1 MRGDEQDCSFSSPLR
16 ITLVL
21 PCIILLCIYLYFWRR
36 LICMGIRRLHGER
49 HLERANIENSS
60 QAYDNKLLSK
70 IGKPRT
76 PPRTSSLGNVEASPT
91 SSMLFHQDGK
101 YPHKLKSLSLSDGS
115 MSAAPEPHFKKEPP
129 SSRLGDSPRSRAIP
143 PGLISS
149 AASAKNYMDYR
160 SPPCDASTPL
170 SAAESEQQARFS
182 TTASGHPSSRGF
194 VHRPRRVSL
203 SGGGGSVFSNFD
215 ESAAGSYN
223 STASDYANRAKRT
236 SHDQSLMSAEPDSAA
251 DFPMEET
258 GALGQ
263 LHLEDRPPPSFETP
277 YYYSSSADARSGMS
291 LKRRASS
298 PPPEAAHDDKALHAA
313 GSSTEL
319 YQRSTAHLTANR
331 GSPINR
337 FAPIQHG
344 SISSST
350 SSSGLRNG
358 SYASSG
364 GLSVGGSS
372 ISSISTHERLSPG
385 GLSPASDQLNTRD
398 LQHNNSLPMTS
409 SPRDSLSRPHQRTP
423 SDTKSAA
430 AIARKMSSE
439 HTGPRKLHNAP
450 GLQAH
455 VHICECCPKKPKK
468 FDTLEELK

>member
-1 MRGDEQDCSFSSPLR
+1 MA
-16 ITLVL
+16 TNM
-21 PCIILLCIYLYFWRR
+21 YA
-36 LICMGIRRLHGER
+36 RRLHGER
-49 HLERANIENSS
+49 HLERANLENSS

-70 IGKPRT
+70 IGKPKT
-76 PPRTSSLGNVEASPT
+76 PPRTSSLGSVEASPT
-91 SSMLFHQDGK
+91 SSMSF
-101 YPHKLKSLSLSDGS
+101 HKLKSMT
-115 MSAAPEPHFKKEPP
+115 MSEASINGPSEPRFKKESP
-129 SSRLGDSPRSRAIP
+129 SSRFGDSPRSKAIS

-160 SPPCDASTPL
+160 SPTGDGMTPL
-170 SAAESEQQARFS
+170 SATEPEMRSRFS
-182 TTASGHPSSRGF
+182 ATSSYSSARGSF
-194 VHRPRRVSL
+194 HRPRRESL
-203 SGGGGSVFSNFD
+203 SGSGVFSNFD
-215 ESAAGSYN
+215 ESAATSLN
-223 STASDYANRAKRT
+223 STTSTSEYTNRAKRS
-236 SHDQSLMSAEPDSAA
+236 SHDQSIMFAEPDSAA
-251 DFPMEET
+251 DFPMAET
-258 GALGQ
+258 GALRQ
-263 LHLEDRPPPSFETP
+263 LHLEDPPPPSLETP
-277 YYYSSSADARSGMS
+277 YCYSSSADARSGMS

-298 PPPEAAHDDKALHAA
+298 PPPEAAHDDKALHSA

-337 FAPIQHG
+337 FAPAQHG
-344 SISSST
+344 SISST

-372 ISSISTHERLSPG
+372 ISSLSTHDRLSPG

-398 LQHNNSLPMTS
+398 LQQHNPLPMTS
-409 SPRDSLSRPHQRTP
+409 SPRDSLSRVHQRTP
-423 SDTKSAA
+423 SDIKSTA
-430 AIARKMSSE
+430 AIARKMSIENS
-439 HTGPRKLHNAP
+439 GPRKVHNAP